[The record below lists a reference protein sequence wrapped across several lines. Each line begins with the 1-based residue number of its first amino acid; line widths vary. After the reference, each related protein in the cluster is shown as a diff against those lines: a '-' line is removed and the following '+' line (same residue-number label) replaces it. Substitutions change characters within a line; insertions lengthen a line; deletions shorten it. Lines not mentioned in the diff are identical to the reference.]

1 MIQISIKKQKQITN
15 QASFPTREEALAWLA
30 HHEGMKTFGQPKQI
44 VQQQIE
50 LSPAVLAED
59 GSVLQEAVTEMQEVE
74 LAGEYE
80 VEIVDISAQLEQDKT
95 NAEAKQFL
103 NDTDKFVIRHRDQ
116 KELGIPTKL
125 SEEEYQA
132 LLVARQAAR
141 DRVVS

>member
-1 MIQISIKKQKQITN
+1 MIQVSIKKQEKITN
-15 QASFPTREEALAWLA
+15 QASFPTREEALAWLSY
-30 HHEGMKTFGQPKQI
+30 HEGMKTFCQPKQI

-50 LSPAVLAED
+50 ISPAVIAED
-59 GSVLQEAVTEMQEVE
+59 NSVLQEAVFEMQEVE
-74 LAGEYE
+74 LAGDYE
-80 VEIVDISAQLEQDKT
+80 VVIEDISTKLEQEKI

-125 SEEEYQA
+125 SEEEFQA

-141 DRVVS
+141 DKVI